1 MGVLLTLVFIQFY
14 LFCSENVM
22 GFIAE
27 IEQTT
32 LESNPILY

>member
-22 GFIAE
+22 CFIAE
-27 IEQTT
+27 IEQTI